1 MEWVAAF
8 STDDGNTFV
17 NKHSG
22 DARYFD
28 IYKISETGTVFLKRI
43 ENHAPEEKKHADPE
57 KAKNIGR
64 ALKQEGVQLLVSKV
78 FGPNVKRMKKQFVP
92 ILMNDESIRESLKK
106 LQEKIPEI
114 EAEWKKGEERSLLN
128 FKTKSL

>member
-1 MEWVAAF
+1 MEWIAAF

-28 IYKISETGTVFLKRI
+28 LYKISEKEIIFLKRI
-43 ENHAPEEKKHADPE
+43 ENHSPEEKKHADPE
-57 KAKNIGR
+57 KANNIGR
-64 ALKQEGVQLLVSKV
+64 TLKQEGVRLLVSKI

-92 ILMNDESIRESLKK
+92 IMMNDENIAESLKK
-106 LQEKIPEI
+106 LQQKIPEI
-114 EAEWKKGEERSLLN
+114 EAEWKKGEERSVLN